1 MSTTPSLITLFK
13 TYLNSSYALFRETSH
28 FRTSIMDGK
37 SGSCINQAIV
47 ILHMV
52 LHTT

>member
-13 TYLNSSYALFRETSH
+13 SYLLFLCTVDRETSH

-37 SGSCINQAIV
+37 TGINQAIV

-52 LHTT
+52 LYTT